1 MSSAPCSVSHCRS
14 RCFPSS
20 QKSFAFRA
28 ASLGQRSVSAA
39 AFLRVV
45 TAVMPLQPVGIKDF
59 LALEIP
65 ARGMLLSP
73 VLPEKSLAM
82 LYAPRGIGKSWL
94 GLSIG
99 MAVASGGSLLRWEAP
114 APRRVLVADGEM
126 SLADLQARL
135 NSILLGLGVDVP
147 NDRLRIL
154 AADNSEGGINL
165 GSIEGQQALEPH
177 LDGVDLLILDNLST
191 LMTTGSEGAS
201 DSWLPM
207 QNWLLRL
214 RRKGI
219 AVLLIH
225 HAGVNGKQRG
235 TSRREDALDT
245 VIALRRPVDYSAE
258 QGARFEVHIEKA
270 RTLVGDGALPFEAM
284 VEAFV
289 SGSGRAGIRWVAR
302 DLKPSILYRAA
313 ELFRDGH
320 TVRQV
325 ADLLGVSRSEAGRL
339 RLRAAADGLVDAV
352 GEDESEDVEAALEG
366 RFRLN

>member
-1 MSSAPCSVSHCRS
+1 MIPLISKILRIPDRFLGPKVGIGRRVSDSGH
-14 RCFPSS
+14 
-20 QKSFAFRA
+20 
-28 ASLGQRSVSAA
+28 
-39 AFLRVV
+39 
-45 TAVMPLQPVGIKDF
+45 AVMPLRPVGIKDF

-82 LYAPRGIGKSWL
+82 LYAPRGVGKSWI

-99 MAVASGGSLLRWEAP
+99 VAVASGGSLLKWEAP
-114 APRRVLVADGEM
+114 APRRVLIVDGEM
-126 SLADLQARL
+126 PLADLQARL
-135 NSILLGLGVDVP
+135 NSILLGLGAEVP

-154 AADNSEGGINL
+154 AADNSEVGINL
-165 GSIEGQQALEPH
+165 GSIEGEQALEPH
-177 LDGVDLLILDNLST
+177 LDGMDLVILDNLST

-225 HAGVNGKQRG
+225 HAGVNGKQLG
-235 TSRREDALDT
+235 TSRREDALDL
-245 VIALRRPVDYSAE
+245 VIGLRRPADYSPE
-258 QGARFEVHIEKA
+258 QGARFEVHIEKS
-270 RTLVGDGALPFEAM
+270 RTLAGEGALPFEAM

-289 SGSGRAGIRWVAR
+289 AESGRAGVRWVAR
-302 DLKPSILYRAA
+302 DLKPPVQYRAA

-325 ADLLGVSRSEAGRL
+325 AVLLGVSRSEASRL
-339 RLRAAADGLVDAV
+339 RLKAAAEGIIEPV
-352 GEDESEDVEAALEG
+352 GEGESEEVEAAEAAIEG
-366 RFRLN
+366 RFRFN

>member
-1 MSSAPCSVSHCRS
+1 MDFLRDFFPVRS
-14 RCFPSS
+14 REPS
-20 QKSFAFRA
+20 ARPGADRA
-28 ASLGQRSVSAA
+28 ASIPM
-39 AFLRVV
+39 F
-45 TAVMPLQPVGIKDF
+45 QPVGLQDF
-59 LALEIP
+59 LALEVP
-65 ARGMLLSP
+65 PREMLLAP
-73 VLPEKSLAM
+73 ILPERSLSM

-99 MAVASGGSLLRWEAP
+99 VIVASGGSLLKWQAP

-126 SLADLQARL
+126 PLADLQARL
-135 NSILLGLGVDVP
+135 NSILAGLGADVP
-147 NDRLRIL
+147 NDMLRIL
-154 AADNSEGGINL
+154 AADNSEVGINL
-165 GSIEGQQALEPH
+165 GSPEGQQALEPH

-219 AVLLIH
+219 SVLIIH
-225 HAGVNGKQRG
+225 HAGVNGRQRG

-245 VIALRRPVDYSAE
+245 VIALRRPADYSAE
-258 QGARFEVHIEKA
+258 QGARFEVHVEKA
-270 RTLVGDGALPFEAM
+270 RMLVGEGALPFDAM

-289 SGSGRAGIRWVAR
+289 TESGRAGIRWVAR
-302 DLKPSILYRAA
+302 DLKPPVLHRAA

-339 RLRAAADGLVDAV
+339 RLRAAADGIFGAVD
-352 GEDESEDVEAALEG
+352 EDESEEVETAIEG

>member
-1 MSSAPCSVSHCRS
+1 
-14 RCFPSS
+14 
-20 QKSFAFRA
+20 
-28 ASLGQRSVSAA
+28 
-39 AFLRVV
+39 
-45 TAVMPLQPVGIKDF
+45 MP
-59 LALEIP
+59 
-65 ARGMLLSP
+65 
-73 VLPEKSLAM
+73 
-82 LYAPRGIGKSWL
+82 
-94 GLSIG
+94 
-99 MAVASGGSLLRWEAP
+99 
-114 APRRVLVADGEM
+114 
-126 SLADLQARL
+126 LADLQTRL
-135 NSILLGLGVDVP
+135 NSILAGLGADVP
-147 NDRLRIL
+147 NDMLRIL
-154 AADNSEGGINL
+154 AADNSEVGINL

-177 LDGVDLLILDNLST
+177 LDGVALLILDNLST

-235 TSRREDALDT
+235 TSRREDALDL
-245 VIALRRPVDYSAE
+245 VIGLRRPPDYSPE

-270 RTLVGDGALPFEAM
+270 RTRVGDGALPFEAM

-289 SGSGRAGIRWVAR
+289 SELGRAGIRWVAR
-302 DLKPSILYRAA
+302 DLKPPVLCQAA

-325 ADLLGVSRSEAGRL
+325 AVLLGLSRSEAGRL
-339 RLRAAADGLVDAV
+339 RLRAAADGILGTVEE
-352 GEDESEDVEAALEG
+352 GESEEVETPVEG